1 MTTPTTYIEGMVIF
15 KQTWT
20 VHFFRNHSLRTINT
34 SQGAVRVIASETLPS
49 MTRSTAFSPVAP
61 VNIKSISYF
70 FAISFGIFDE
80 DCRIPRPLL
89 LVRRRL
95 VLLLLDALQAT
106 SSRTF
111 QLLIKSLDY
120 NAQSLRMFD
129 NQQRELQPIV
139 HQLLWQSASLMEGFL
154 PIFGTIYSNKNI
166 VIVFQH
172 VHLSLTFL

>member
-70 FAISFGIFDE
+70 FADFFRDFLTRTAEFQDRCYLFDAA
-80 DCRIPRPLL
+80 CF
-89 LVRRRL
+89 
-95 VLLLLDALQAT
+95 A
-106 SSRTF
+106 SS
-111 QLLIKSLDY
+111 
-120 NAQSLRMFD
+120 
-129 NQQRELQPIV
+129 
-139 HQLLWQSASLMEGFL
+139 
-154 PIFGTIYSNKNI
+154 
-166 VIVFQH
+166 
-172 VHLSLTFL
+172 